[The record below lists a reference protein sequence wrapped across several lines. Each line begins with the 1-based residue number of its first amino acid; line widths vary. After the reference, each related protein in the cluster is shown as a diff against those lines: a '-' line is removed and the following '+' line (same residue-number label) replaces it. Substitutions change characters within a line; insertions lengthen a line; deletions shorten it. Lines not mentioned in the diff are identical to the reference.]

1 MPGTV
6 NNCSVKF
13 PKEHT
18 PNEKRAHFLDFYES
32 EGAPCPSAPLF
43 RGPCISSSDIVLY
56 VMFYFSMQVSV
67 AAKNA
72 LTKCSRAHAVL
83 KDFET
88 QLDDLLNSF
97 EELSSR
103 ANLSVKSKRKTWI
116 DIQANKAQVSETR
129 LAAMESLQAVENDSA
144 KIKAAMLW

>member
-1 MPGTV
+1 MVCNYSNTDFLHPP
-6 NNCSVKF
+6 C
-13 PKEHT
+13 T
-18 PNEKRAHFLDFYES
+18 PI
-32 EGAPCPSAPLF
+32 GQGQQGCTPCPPSPKST
-43 RGPCISSSDIVLY
+43 PVSSLDIVLY

-72 LTKCSRAHAVL
+72 LTKCSRAHAAL

-103 ANLSVKSKRKTWI
+103 ANLPVKSKRKTWI
-116 DIQANKAQVSETR
+116 DIQANKARVSETR